1 MVSSII
7 QPGVAVDPRTSDVYV
22 ADSGSLGDSNDRI
35 QKFDRNGHFIL
46 KWGSSGSSN
55 GQFNNPNDV
64 AVDSKGDVYVSD
76 LNDHRIQKFKSNGVF
91 IKKWGQLGAGD
102 GEFNHPAGIDV
113 DSLDNLY
120 VADVN
125 NQRIQKFASN
135 GNFITKW
142 GTGGSG
148 NGQFSSDQVYL

>member
-1 MVSSII
+1 M
-7 QPGVAVDPRTSDVYV
+7 
-22 ADSGSLGDSNDRI
+22 
-35 QKFDRNGHFIL
+35 
-46 KWGSSGSSN
+46 
-55 GQFNNPNDV
+55 
-64 AVDSKGDVYVSD
+64 YVSD
-76 LNDHRIQKFKSNGVF
+76 LNNHRIQKFKSNGVF

-148 NGQFSSDQVYL
+148 NGQFSSAPGFIFRFFR